1 MTMYG
6 NDERDL
12 CASLSEMHRVAIQ
25 KANFN
30 QVEAKEIL
38 KSYVGMDRRF
48 DQFDP
53 DRLVERIQ
61 ECRSNGRTADLF
73 DDPWLRRGGERRPL
87 SW

>member
-1 MTMYG
+1 MYG
-6 NDERDL
+6 DSEKDL

-25 KANFN
+25 KANYN

-38 KSYVGMDRRF
+38 KSYVALDRRF

-53 DRLVERIQ
+53 DRLAERIQ
-61 ECRSNGRTADLF
+61 ECRSCGRTADLL
-73 DDPWLRRGGERRPL
+73 DDPWLRRGGEKRPL

>member
-1 MTMYG
+1 MYG

-25 KANFN
+25 KANYN

-38 KSYVGMDRRF
+38 KSYVGLDRRF

-53 DRLVERIQ
+53 DRLAERIQ
-61 ECRSNGRTADLF
+61 ECRSCGRTADL
-73 DDPWLRRGGERRPL
+73 DDPYLRRNGSKRPL